1 MVTRYPSIDQFA
13 DGYFLTEADTTWFLD
28 HYAGDH
34 DRTDPRLSPLMAHD
48 LTGVASALVATAA
61 FDVLRDNGEAYAR
74 ALRASDVPVVLRR
87 VPRLIHGFL
96 NTVGINR
103 AAREAAVGIATSFR
117 TVLEL
122 ADPLARSRETPADRV
137 VTGRHASRRRKDVVE
152 G

>member
-1 MVTRYPSIDQFA
+1 
-13 DGYFLTEADTTWFLD
+13 
-28 HYAGDH
+28 
-34 DRTDPRLSPLMAHD
+34 MAHD

-74 ALRASDVPVVLRR
+74 ALRAGDVPVVLRR

-122 ADPLARSRETPADRV
+122 TDPLARSREMPPDRGT
-137 VTGRHASRRRKDVVE
+137 TGRHASRRRLDVGEV
-152 G
+152 